1 MKLTPIAAKNLK
13 PKEKPFKQAD
23 GGGLYLEVFPN
34 GSKLWRL
41 KYRKADGSETRV
53 SLGKFPDVSVADARN
68 ERERIKADRRKG
80 IDPADQRRAIA
91 AQAAVAAEN
100 TFEAVGREW
109 LSRQNLSKAT
119 HDKAIWMFESLT
131 FPWIGARPVAEITA
145 PDMLALLRRIESRGK
160 LETAQRVKQQAG
172 RVFRYA
178 IATGRAAADPT
189 AALRGALATPKTRHR
204 ASITDPAKIGPLLR
218 ALDGYSGAF
227 VTACALKLAPLLF
240 VRPGELRHA
249 EWSEFDLDA
258 GEWRIPAAKM
268 KMRAVH
274 IVPLS
279 VQAVAILRDLLPL
292 TGPAGYLFPSVR
304 SGRAPMSE
312 NTVVGALRRL
322 GYAGDEMSGHGFR
335 SMASTRLHEMGW
347 PHDAIERQLAHAERN
362 KVSAAYN
369 YAEHL
374 PERRKMMQAWAD
386 YLDVLRE
393 DRKVIA
399 GNFGRAA

>member
-1 MKLTPIAAKNLK
+1 MKLNDPKVKNAK
-13 PKEKPFKQAD
+13 PGEKPVKLSD
-23 GGGLYLEVFPN
+23 GGGLYLLIQPN

-41 KYRKADGSETRV
+41 NYRFAGKQKTLALGSYDEV
-53 SLGKFPDVSVADARN
+53 SLKDARDG
-68 ERERIKADRRKG
+68 RDRAKVQLLDGVDPSAEKVKGKVDRKL
-80 IDPADQRRAIA
+80 A
-91 AQAAVAAEN
+91 ATN
-100 TFEAVGREW
+100 SFEAVAREW
-109 LSRQNLSKAT
+109 MTKKPRAPSTQAKLEWIFDTML
-119 HDKAIWMFESLT
+119 
-131 FPWIGARPVAEITA
+131 FPWLGRRPIADIKA
-145 PDMLALLRRIESRGK
+145 PDLLATLRRFEALGK
-160 LETAQRVKQQAG
+160 LESTQRAKQYAG
-172 RVFRYA
+172 MVFRYA
-178 IATGRAAADPT
+178 IATGRASDDPA

-218 ALDGYSGAF
+218 ALDGYSGSF

-258 GEWRIPAAKM
+258 AEWRIPAAKM

-279 VQAVAILRDLLPL
+279 EQAIAVLRELRPL
-292 TGPAGYLFPSVR
+292 TGAGKYVFPSSR
-304 SGRAPMSE
+304 GRGQPMSE
-312 NTVVGALRRL
+312 NTVLAALRHL
-322 GYAGDEMSGHGFR
+322 GYGGDEMSGHGFR

-347 PHDAIERQLAHAERN
+347 PHEAIERQLAHAQRD